1 MKAEKGAS
9 SIVQLEDGIFLIP
22 LRKSGGCNIFVLKGS
37 RRIAL
42 IDAGLPD
49 DHDYICSSLAE
60 IGLTIDDVSL
70 VILSHEHH
78 DHVGDL
84 PNLPKNTLIAAHS
97 RAAIKLQLD
106 DQFAMMSGAFR
117 AGKTSGHV
125 DIHLEDGSLID
136 LGGICLRTIYTPG
149 HCSGAICLYEPN
161 RGALFTGDTVFA
173 GGTLGGIFA
182 SGNISDYISS
192 LQRLREFRLV
202 SMYPGHGRMSSNPA
216 EDLNRAIGGSTLM
229 LSDTRNLFESINTRG
244 AFDQIMR
251 ATVDYSHRAAERR
264 QNARI
269 ATSLRAWIHL
279 NDGDHTVSIQSI
291 SMAGAK
297 LDCEIGVAANEA
309 VSVTLDAVGN
319 LRCQVIAHVDGYTSL
334 KFLKSSPDIENLAIW
349 LRDKHQSTTQRHS
362 PS

>member
-106 DQFAMMSGAFR
+106 DQFAMMSGAMGRMDPGRSDAR
-117 AGKTSGHV
+117 AGAARRLAGRRSRR
-125 DIHLEDGSLID
+125 
-136 LGGICLRTIYTPG
+136 LGPPPAVARWLRGRRPTRSVGRGRP
-149 HCSGAICLYEPN
+149 A
-161 RGALFTGDTVFA
+161 RGASA
-173 GGTLGGIFA
+173 PQPRPRSRSPRA
-182 SGNISDYISS
+182 S
-192 LQRLREFRLV
+192 RR
-202 SMYPGHGRMSSNPA
+202 GRRS
-216 EDLNRAIGGSTLM
+216 GSG
-229 LSDTRNLFESINTRG
+229 RRG
-244 AFDQIMR
+244 R
-251 ATVDYSHRAAERR
+251 SAT
-264 QNARI
+264 AR
-269 ATSLRAWIHL
+269 
-279 NDGDHTVSIQSI
+279 
-291 SMAGAK
+291 
-297 LDCEIGVAANEA
+297 
-309 VSVTLDAVGN
+309 
-319 LRCQVIAHVDGYTSL
+319 
-334 KFLKSSPDIENLAIW
+334 
-349 LRDKHQSTTQRHS
+349 
-362 PS
+362 